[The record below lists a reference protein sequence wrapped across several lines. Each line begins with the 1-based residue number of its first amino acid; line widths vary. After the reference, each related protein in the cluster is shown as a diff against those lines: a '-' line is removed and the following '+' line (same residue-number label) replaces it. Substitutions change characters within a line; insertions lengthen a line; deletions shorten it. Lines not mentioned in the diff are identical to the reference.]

1 VTGAALLTGVGVGL
15 FIDEVGKFITADN
28 DCFFPAAAPIAY
40 AVFLLAVLAYLQVRG
55 SRADDPR
62 TQLHAAL
69 ELLPDALDRGLTE
82 RDRAELERRLS
93 DAAAHPDAG
102 RLQPLAQALLETT
115 RPGVLPRASPA
126 GVRWPG
132 SRRPPGRGSSA
143 RATSGCAPTSPAGRE
158 DGSGSGSCASA
169 ARAVRRRGACY
180 GRPATRS
187 RTGFLMPL

>member
-1 VTGAALLTGVGVGL
+1 MTGAALLTGVGVGL

-115 RPGVLPRASPA
+115 RPGVLPPRTP
-126 GVRWPG
+126 
-132 SRRPPGRGSSA
+132 SRRPLARVAATARAWVERERYQRLRSDQPGRTA
-143 RATSGCAPTSPAGRE
+143 
-158 DGSGSGSCASA
+158 A
-169 ARAVRRRGACY
+169 ARAAARRPLEPSGAEVPATAGRRRGRA
-180 GRPATRS
+180 RAS
-187 RTGFLMPL
+187 